1 MNKKKKISL
10 IIFVISF
17 FALAIVSLLNIKPVK
32 TDLISGFLAD
42 NSVQNADL
50 IKLSKL
56 ASNKINVTF
65 ETEDY
70 DESEV
75 LKTEFLQKVDKKAFT
90 VENAEFSKILDL
102 YKQNSHNFLTERT
115 KNLIQNKD
123 YKTLDNEALN
133 GLYNPAGLIFETPD
147 KDPYLL
153 LTDYLNSFAGMKFAP
168 ADEVVNFDGKFYST
182 LTLSLNS
189 GYSENEVGN
198 LEKIRKELTKDS
210 SQIYF
215 TGALIHSYTTSS
227 RSVVEINVICFV
239 SILALVLLCKLYLK
253 SLKILIPIGL
263 SIGFGTLLGYLMTNL
278 VFSSINVLTFV
289 FSTTLIGVS
298 LDYSLH
304 YYLTDR
310 SAEFYKSLTYSMLT
324 TTLAFFALLISN
336 VEVLREIAVFTGF
349 GLIGVYL
356 FVVLVLPMFNF
367 EIDRNIK
374 TPCFD
379 LSKFKKIFLICV
391 CAIFCLGLFR
401 LNFND
406 DIKSLY
412 TPPKNLL
419 SAEKLYKEIYNL
431 DDKSFILVKGDSF
444 ENLMSNEEKITN
456 DLQKQ
461 NIPYISMSK
470 IIPSANQQK
479 ENQKLVKTLY
489 TDNLNEYANSFLGK
503 NVIDNLKNSFN
514 DDKIIN
520 PEIYKSDYLKN
531 FMLDENTSFIIIP
544 SNNKLDS
551 KYNQIYVAKE
561 ISSIIKN
568 CRISCQRILP
578 VILAVI
584 VGLLIFIYGGKKAF
598 KIILSPLLGII
609 FVMGVI
615 SLFGKGLNIF
625 HILALFLILG
635 FSLDYS
641 IFRASGDEKSC
652 GAVLLSCASTV
663 FSFFLLAMTSFTL
676 ISSLGIVLCIGILTS
691 YVASLVI
698 LSQKR

>member
-1 MNKKKKISL
+1 
-10 IIFVISF
+10 
-17 FALAIVSLLNIKPVK
+17 
-32 TDLISGFLAD
+32 
-42 NSVQNADL
+42 
-50 IKLSKL
+50 
-56 ASNKINVTF
+56 
-65 ETEDY
+65 
-70 DESEV
+70 
-75 LKTEFLQKVDKKAFT
+75 
-90 VENAEFSKILDL
+90 
-102 YKQNSHNFLTERT
+102 
-115 KNLIQNKD
+115 
-123 YKTLDNEALN
+123 
-133 GLYNPAGLIFETPD
+133 
-147 KDPYLL
+147 
-153 LTDYLNSFAGMKFAP
+153 
-168 ADEVVNFDGKFYST
+168 
-182 LTLSLNS
+182 
-189 GYSENEVGN
+189 
-198 LEKIRKELTKDS
+198 
-210 SQIYF
+210 
-215 TGALIHSYTTSS
+215 
-227 RSVVEINVICFV
+227 
-239 SILALVLLCKLYLK
+239 
-253 SLKILIPIGL
+253 
-263 SIGFGTLLGYLMTNL
+263 
-278 VFSSINVLTFV
+278 
-289 FSTTLIGVS
+289 
-298 LDYSLH
+298 
-304 YYLTDR
+304 
-310 SAEFYKSLTYSMLT
+310 
-324 TTLAFFALLISN
+324 
-336 VEVLREIAVFTGF
+336 
-349 GLIGVYL
+349 
-356 FVVLVLPMFNF
+356 
-367 EIDRNIK
+367 
-374 TPCFD
+374 
-379 LSKFKKIFLICV
+379 
-391 CAIFCLGLFR
+391 
-401 LNFND
+401 
-406 DIKSLY
+406 
-412 TPPKNLL
+412 
-419 SAEKLYKEIYNL
+419 
-431 DDKSFILVKGDSF
+431 
-444 ENLMSNEEKITN
+444 
-456 DLQKQ
+456 
-461 NIPYISMSK
+461 MSK

>member
-17 FALAIVSLLNIKPVK
+17 FALAIISLLNIKPVK

-70 DESEV
+70 DENEV
-75 LKTEFLQKVDKKAFT
+75 LKSEFLGKIDQKAFT
-90 VENAEFSKILDL
+90 VENTEFSKILDL
-102 YKQNSHNFLTERT
+102 YRQNPHNFLTERT

-123 YKTLDNEALN
+123 YKTIDNEALN
-133 GLYNPAGLIFETPD
+133 GLYNPVGLIFETPD

-168 ADEVVNFDGKFYST
+168 TDEIVNFDGKFYST

-189 GYSENEVGN
+189 GYGENEVGN
-198 LEKIRKELTKDS
+198 LEKIRKEFTKDG

-239 SILALVLLCKLYLK
+239 SILALVLLCKLYIK

-263 SIGFGTLLGYLMTNL
+263 SIGFGTFLGYLMTNL

-356 FVVLVLPMFNF
+356 FVVLVLPMFKF

-374 TPCFD
+374 MPCFD
-379 LSKFKKIFLICV
+379 LSRFKKIFLICV
-391 CAIFCLGLFR
+391 CTVFCLGFFR

-444 ENLMSNEEKITN
+444 ENLISNEEKIAN

-489 TDNLNEYANSFLGK
+489 ADNLDEYASSFLGK
-503 NVIDNLKNSFN
+503 NVINDLKNSFN
-514 DDKIIN
+514 DDKVIS
-520 PEIYKSDYLKN
+520 PEMYKSDYFKN

-568 CRISCQRILP
+568 CRLSCQRILP

-584 VGLLIFIYGGKKAF
+584 IGLLIFIYGGKKAL

-615 SLFGKGLNIF
+615 SLFGAGLNIF

-652 GAVLLSCASTV
+652 GAVFLSCASTV
-663 FSFFLLAMTSFTL
+663 FSFFLLSMTSFTL